1 MSPLVITI
9 SFLLYVALL
18 FAISVI
24 TGRKA
29 KNESYFIAERKS
41 IWYVVAYGMIGASL
55 TGVTFMS
62 VPGWVGKSG
71 FSYLMVILGYFIGYM
86 VIAFVLLPLYYRMK
100 LTSIYTYLNKRFGFT
115 SHISGSVIFIISR
128 SLGSSLRMFLVVFV
142 LQEFVFN
149 YYGIP
154 FAVSAL
160 IFILVIISYTYKG
173 GVKTLIWTDTLQT
186 TFMLASLIITIIM
199 IAQNL
204 DISIAGL
211 SQKVFN
217 SEYSNVIYTDWKNP
231 GHWLK
236 LLLSGMFITISMTG
250 LDQEMMQKNLTCRNI
265 REARKNMITFA
276 LILIVVNFIFLF
288 LGASLFIYADAK
300 NVVMPASSDLLFPV
314 LSFNYLPAIAGIIF
328 FIGLIAAS
336 FSGADGAITSLT
348 TSVSVDLLRFEEK
361 DWDEEKKKKIRK
373 RIHVL
378 VTAFLYLLIL
388 MFFYLNDRAVIDLL
402 FTIAGY
408 TYGPL
413 LGLFAFGILTRYKIN
428 DKLAP
433 IPLVLSPL
441 ICLGLSYL
449 LPFLFGITLG
459 WEVLVLNG
467 LITMGGLRIIAR
479 EKTTTEEHVPA

>member
-1 MSPLVITI
+1 MSPLTITI

-18 FAISVI
+18 FAISFV

-41 IWYVVAYGMIGASL
+41 IWYIVAYGMIGASL

-71 FSYLMVILGYFIGYM
+71 FSYMMVIFGYFIGYM
-86 VIAFVLLPLYYRMK
+86 IIAFVLLPLYYRMK
-100 LTSIYTYLNKRFGFT
+100 LTSIYTYLNTRFGFN
-115 SHISGSVIFIISR
+115 SHVSGSIIFIISR

-149 YYGIP
+149 HYGIP

-160 IFILVIISYTYKG
+160 IFIIVIISYTFKG

-186 TFMLASLIITIIM
+186 TFMLASLVITVIM
-199 IAQNL
+199 IAQNM
-204 DISIAGL
+204 DISLTDLGK
-211 SQKVFN
+211 KVMG
-217 SEYSNVIYTDWKNP
+217 SEYSHVIYTDWKSP
-231 GHWLK
+231 SHWLK

-250 LDQEMMQKNLTCRNI
+250 LDQEMMQKNLTCRSI
-265 REARKNMITFA
+265 GEAQKNMVTFA
-276 LILIVVNFIFLF
+276 LILIVVDFIFLF
-288 LGASLFIYADAK
+288 LGASMFIYADTKHVA
-300 NVVMPASSDLLFPV
+300 MPSSSDLLFPV
-314 LSFNYLPAIAGIIF
+314 ISFNYLPAIAGIIF

-336 FSGADGAITSLT
+336 LSAAGGAITSLT

-361 DWDEEKKKKIRK
+361 KWDEEKKKKIRK
-373 RIHVL
+373 TIHVL

-388 MFFYLNDRAVIDLL
+388 MFFYFNNRAVIDLL

-413 LGLFAFGILTRYKIN
+413 LGLFAFGVLTRYQIK
-428 DKLAP
+428 DKLVP
-433 IPLVLSPL
+433 IPLILSPA

-449 LPFLFGITLG
+449 LPFWFGITLG

-467 LITMGGLRIIAR
+467 LITIAGLRMIAT
-479 EKTTTEEHVPA
+479 KPPKEEMKRV

>member
-1 MSPLVITI
+1 MQPELII
-9 SFLLYVALL
+9 LSFSLYVILL
-18 FAISVI
+18 FVISYF

-29 KNESYFIAERKS
+29 KNETYFIAERKS
-41 IWYVVAYGMIGASL
+41 LWYVVAYGMIGASL

-62 VPGWVGKSG
+62 VPGWVGKSS
-71 FSYLMVILGYFIGYM
+71 FSYLMVIFGYFIGYL
-86 VIAFVLLPLYYRMK
+86 VIAFVLMPLYYRMN
-100 LTSIYTYLNKRFGFT
+100 LTSIYSYLNKRFGIR
-115 SHISGSVIFIISR
+115 SHISGSIIFIISR

-149 YYGIP
+149 YYGVP
-154 FAVSAL
+154 FALSAL

-186 TFMLASLIITIIM
+186 TFMLASLVITIIL

-204 DISIAGL
+204 EISLPEL
-211 SQKVFN
+211 SNKVFD
-217 SEYSNVIYTDWKNP
+217 SSYSNIIYSDWKSP
-231 GHWLK
+231 SHWLK

-265 REARKNMITFA
+265 KEAKKNMITFA

-288 LGASLFIYADAK
+288 LGASLFIFASEN
-300 NVVMPASSDLLFPV
+300 NVPMPASSDMLFPT
-314 LSFNYLPAIAGIIF
+314 LSFHYLPSIAGIIF

-348 TSVSVDLLRFEEK
+348 TAVSVDLFRFEEK
-361 DWDEEKKKKIRK
+361 KWDEDKKKSIRK
-373 RIHVL
+373 KIHVL
-378 VTAFLYLLIL
+378 VTIFLYLLIL
-388 MFFYLNDRAVIDLL
+388 MFFYMNDRAVIDLL

-413 LGLFAFGILTRYKIN
+413 LGLFAFGILTSKKIK
-428 DKLAP
+428 DVLVP
-433 IPLVLSPL
+433 IPLLFSPMLCLALSF
-441 ICLGLSYL
+441 I
-449 LPFLFGITLG
+449 LPYYFNIALG

-467 LITMGGLRIIAR
+467 FITFLGLWLISSSN
-479 EKTTTEEHVPA
+479 KSKVD